1 MEHVKTISDLRKI
14 IHESKLRGQKV
25 GLVPTMGALH
35 DGHLS
40 LIRAAKSSC
49 DVVVVSIFV
58 NPTQFGPAEDLNT
71 YPRPITEDLEKC
83 RKEGID
89 IVFNPETDEMYP
101 IKHQIQIKIDGL
113 ADHLCGA
120 SRPGHFNGVLQV
132 VNKLFQIVRPDVAF
146 FGQKDIQQFVIISR
160 MVLEFNIPIE
170 IAMVKTI
177 REVDGLAMSSRNRYL
192 SDEDR
197 ILAPELYRTLVN
209 VHQEMISL
217 FIQDVV
223 SISRFQLKNVLS
235 IEYNRLSAKGL
246 KIDYLEVVDFR
257 TLHPNSAIEAGGKYI
272 IAIAVFVGNTRLI
285 DNIIVEF

>member
-35 DGHLS
+35 DGHLA
-40 LIRAAKSSC
+40 LIRAAKSIC
-49 DVVVVSIFV
+49 DLVVVSIFV
-58 NPTQFGPAEDLNT
+58 NPTQFGPGEDLNT
-71 YPRPITEDLEKC
+71 YPQPITEDLANC
-83 RKEGID
+83 RKEGVN
-89 IVFNPETDEMYP
+89 IVFSPEPDEMYP
-101 IKHQIQIKIDGL
+101 LKHQIQIKIEGL

-132 VNKLFQIVRPDVAF
+132 VNKLFQIVRPDIAF

-170 IAMVKTI
+170 IALVKTI
-177 REVDGLAMSSRNRYL
+177 RETDGLAMSSRNRYL
-192 SDEDR
+192 SDKDR
-197 ILAPELYRTLVN
+197 SLAPELYRSLVN
-209 VHQEMISL
+209 LHQEMTSH
-217 FIQDVV
+217 FMQDVV
-223 SISRFQLKNVLS
+223 SISNIQIKNALS
-235 IEYNRLSAKGL
+235 NEYNRLSAKGL
-246 KIDYLEVVDFR
+246 KIDYLEVVDYR
-257 TLHPNSAIEAGGKYI
+257 TLHPISALEAGRKYI